1 MCNDATGRDAVGVLD
16 DIATAIAEFRPHSPA
31 K

>member
-1 MCNDATGRDAVGVLD
+1 MCNDATGRDAVKIID
-16 DIATAIAEFRPHSPA
+16 DIATAIAEFRPTSPG